1 MTRVQVKLIIKSFV
15 KAIISMIRTIQFI
28 LTDILYPTR
37 VKLFW
42 FNGKYNFGDAI
53 NPILLKKL
61 TGQEISWVDP
71 KLYKKENYLAIGSV
85 LESASESSIIWGSGF
100 ISQSGHCYKKPK
112 RVCAV
117 RGPLSREK
125 LLQDN
130 IDCPQIYG
138 DPALILPMVYSPK
151 IEKKFELGIVPHFVD
166 RNDPWLKKMSKHPE
180 IKILN
185 IQDPDPY
192 RFIDTLLSCNK
203 IASSSLHGIIVAD
216 AYQIPSIWI
225 EFSDKVLGDG
235 FKFLDYFAS
244 VHRKD
249 TTALKIN
256 EHSDLKSI
264 YAKFYDYKIDIDID
278 ALINAFPLELDKDAF
293 LSKSV
298 NHAE

>member
-1 MTRVQVKLIIKSFV
+1 MKQLIKY
-15 KAIISMIRTIQFI
+15 IIRKIQLIRKIQFFLI
-28 LTDILYPTR
+28 DLFYSNNI
-37 VKLFW
+37 KLFW
-42 FNGKYNFGDAI
+42 FRGKHNFGDAI
-53 NPILLKKL
+53 NPLLLKKL
-61 TGQEISWVDP
+61 TAKEIAWVDP

-85 LESASESSIIWGSGF
+85 LESASTSSIIWGSGF

-151 IEKKFELGIVPHFVD
+151 VEKKFELGIVPHFVD
-166 RNDPWLKKMSKHPE
+166 SNNPWLKNMSKHPE
-180 IKILN
+180 VKILN

-192 RFIDTLLSCNK
+192 RFIDELLSCNK

-225 EFSDKVLGDG
+225 ELSDKVLGDG

-256 EHSDLKSI
+256 EYSNLKSI
-264 YAKFYDYKIDIDID
+264 YATFYDYKIDIDID
-278 ALINAFPLELDKDAF
+278 ALINAFPLEFDKDAF
-293 LSKSV
+293 LSKRV
-298 NHAE
+298 NDA